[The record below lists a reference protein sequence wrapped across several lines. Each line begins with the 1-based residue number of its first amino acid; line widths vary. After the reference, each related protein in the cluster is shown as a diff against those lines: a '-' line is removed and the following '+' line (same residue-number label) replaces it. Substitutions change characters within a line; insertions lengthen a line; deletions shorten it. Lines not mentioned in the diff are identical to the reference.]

1 MTLGR
6 FGAWCS
12 IGSSYV
18 VEVLGSC
25 GFDWI
30 CIDLQHGF
38 AAVESLAAHGAGR
51 GHHPDPGAGP
61 GARAWTRG

>member
-1 MTLGR
+1 MKDEVSLGR

-12 IGSSYV
+12 IGSSYS
-18 VEVLGSC
+18 VELLASC

-38 AAVESLAAHGAGR
+38 AGLENLLPMLQAAAI
-51 GHHPDPGAGP
+51 
-61 GARAWTRG
+61 TT